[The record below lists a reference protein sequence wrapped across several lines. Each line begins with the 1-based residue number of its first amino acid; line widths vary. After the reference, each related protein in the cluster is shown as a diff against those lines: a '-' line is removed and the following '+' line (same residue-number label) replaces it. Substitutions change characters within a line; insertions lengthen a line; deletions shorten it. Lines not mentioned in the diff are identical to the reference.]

1 MPRKDKFSSRE
12 CPNNTL
18 SMNTAPFGASS
29 NPTSYSSTP
38 FRPLDFCNLV
48 CRQKSSTLSSR
59 SPYCVLL
66 HRHPMPNE
74 THPIVYPRLRC
85 HLSISP
91 LSSPSCTPLL
101 THHLHF
107 LPHENIPLRPPLNI
121 DSRGRISTSLEV
133 REMKR
138 SSVQ

>member
-38 FRPLDFCNLV
+38 PRPLDFCNLV
-48 CRQKSSTLSSR
+48 CRQKSSALSSR
-59 SPYCVLL
+59 SPHCVPP
-66 HRHPMPNE
+66 HRHPIPSE
-74 THPIVYPRLRC
+74 THPIVYPQLRC
-85 HLSISP
+85 RLSISP
-91 LSSPSCTPLL
+91 LSSPSCTPLI
-101 THHLHF
+101 HHLRY
-107 LPHENIPLRPPLNI
+107 LPHENIPLRPTLNI
-121 DSRGRISTSLEV
+121 DSRRRISMSLDV
-133 REMKR
+133 REINR